1 MTQQSKL
8 TDSGKEPPGD
18 AAGQPRLIVADET
31 GQPLEGGNA
40 PYVRIGEH
48 RPGWRDVYHALLT
61 VRWRWF
67 LLLVLLGAVAANAGF
82 ATLYLLMD
90 GGIEGAQPGS
100 FSDAFYFSVQ
110 TMSTVGYGT
119 MHPRSHIA
127 NLLASAEAMLGMTGF
142 ALGAAVMFAR
152 LSRPNARILFSR
164 VAVIGTHEGRP
175 ALMFRAANQRYNHI
189 LQATVFVTLIRT
201 ETTAEGEQMRRFHE
215 LPLVHAQTPVFTLPW
230 TIIHH
235 IDEGSPL
242 SGATPASLAA
252 AETEIIV
259 LLAGIDDAF
268 SQTVHAR
275 KSYIA
280 GEVLWG
286 MRFADVLTR
295 TDAGRIRIDFR
306 RFHDTLPDRRGGERL

>member
-1 MTQQSKL
+1 MAQQS
-8 TDSGKEPPGD
+8 EPAGSTEERPGD
-18 AAGQPRLIVADET
+18 AAGQPRLIEADET
-31 GQPLEGGNA
+31 GQPVEGGNA
-40 PYVRIGEH
+40 PYVRVGEH
-48 RPGWRDVYHALLT
+48 RPGWRDVYHVLLT

-67 LLLVLLGAVAANAGF
+67 LLLVLLGSLVANVGF
-82 ATLYLLMD
+82 ATLYFLMD
-90 GGIEGAQPGS
+90 GGIEGAQTGS

-119 MHPRSHIA
+119 MHPKSHLA

-189 LQATVFVTLIRT
+189 LQATVFVTLLRT

-215 LPLVHAQTPVFTLPW
+215 LPLVHARTPVFTLPW

-235 IDEGSPL
+235 IDEDSPL
-242 SGATPASLAA
+242 SGATPASLTA

-280 GEVLWG
+280 GEVRWRA
-286 MRFADVLTR
+286 RFVDVLTR

-306 RFHDTLPDRRGGERL
+306 RFHDTRPDRRSGRR